1 MPPEL
6 NAIKPLTAPVRGF
19 FTRCPMQDHYIR
31 AISVSGGIRM
41 LVCST
46 TELAGHICSMQGT
59 SPTAT
64 VALGR
69 GLAAGA
75 LMGGLLKGGQRVAL
89 KFEGNGPL
97 GKMIIEAEGD
107 GVVRGY
113 VANPL
118 AEAEPVAGRWNV
130 PGLLGRAGFLTV
142 AKDDGRGG
150 EPYRGMVQLQ
160 SSEIGDD
167 LTAYLAESEQTPS
180 AVGVGVALDA
190 SGTIAVCGGFLVQ
203 VLPRA
208 DDTEIDAVMGRIGGL
223 EQLSTLLAESGTDG
237 LLAALMGDIPY
248 NRLETRELFF
258 RCGCSRSKVE
268 QALYSLGNEGLQ
280 EIREKEGFAEVT
292 CEFCRQKYQFDKEE
306 LKRIE
311 MLVDLPVETGH

>member
-1 MPPEL
+1 M
-6 NAIKPLTAPVRGF
+6 N
-19 FTRCPMQDHYIR
+19 DHYIR
-31 AISVSGGIRM
+31 AISVSGGIRV

-46 TELAGHICSMQGT
+46 TELAGQICAMQKT
-59 SPTAT
+59 SATVT

-75 LMGGLLKGGQRVAL
+75 LMGGLLKGGQSVAL

-97 GKMIIEAEGD
+97 EKMIIEAEGD
-107 GVVRGY
+107 GAVRGC
-113 VANPL
+113 VANPA
-118 AEAEPVAGRWNV
+118 AEAEPVDGKWNV
-130 PGLLGRAGFLTV
+130 PGVLGRAGFLTV
-142 AKDDGRGG
+142 ARDSGRGG

-167 LTAYLAESEQTPS
+167 LAAYLADSEQTPS

-208 DDTEIDAVMGRIGGL
+208 DDTEIDAVMERIGRL
-223 EQLSTLLAESGTDG
+223 EQVSALLAESGTDG

-268 QALYSLGNEGLQ
+268 QALYSLGSAGIG
-280 EIREKEGFAEVT
+280 EILENEGFAEVT
-292 CEFCRQKYQFDKEE
+292 CEFCRQSYRFEKDE
-306 LKRIE
+306 LQRIGV
-311 MLVDLPVETGH
+311 LAASPVKPEQ

>member
-1 MPPEL
+1 
-6 NAIKPLTAPVRGF
+6 
-19 FTRCPMQDHYIR
+19 MQDHYIR

-46 TELAGHICSMQGT
+46 SKLAGHICSMQGT

-75 LMGGLLKGGQRVAL
+75 LMGGLLKGGQSVAL

-107 GVVRGY
+107 GAVRGY

-118 AEAEPVAGRWNV
+118 AEAEPVEGRWNV
-130 PGLLGRAGFLTV
+130 PGVLGRAGFLTV
-142 AKDDGRGG
+142 AKDDGRGK
-150 EPYRGMVQLQ
+150 EPYRGMVQLK

-167 LTAYLAESEQTPS
+167 LAAYLAESEQTPS
-180 AVGVGVALDA
+180 AVGVAVSLAIG
-190 SGTIAVCGGFLVQ
+190 GTIAVCGGFLVQ
-203 VLPRA
+203 ALPRA
-208 DDTEIDAVMGRIGGL
+208 DDSEIDAVMAHIRRI

-237 LLAALMGDIPY
+237 VLATLMGDIPY
-248 NRLETRELFF
+248 NSLETRELFF

-268 QALYSLGNEGLQ
+268 QALYSLGSAGLK
-280 EIREKEGFAEVT
+280 EIRENEGFAEVT
-292 CEFCRQKYQFDKEE
+292 CEFCRQKYRFDKEE

-311 MLVDLPVETGH
+311 MLVALPEKPEE